1 MKALIAVML
10 LGLSASLS
18 AYEKVGNSV
27 VLHPRGGKEAA
38 PKAVKVQVVAENIF
52 RVVASPENDFSSRPS
67 LIVEKSD
74 WPSVPFRLQ
83 EKDGRLWINTR
94 RLRAAVNGDG
104 EVEFFDAEGRSLLKE
119 RAGGKRITPAV
130 VMEEPTFHIQQLFES
145 PDDEAF
151 YGLGQHQY
159 GWMNYKGKDVDL
171 YQINIVAAVPFL
183 VSSRKYGILWDNN
196 SRTKFGDPEDYR
208 PIDCFK
214 LYDADGN
221 PGALTAE
228 YFADE
233 SFGRSILRQREKTI
247 SYADLDE
254 IETFPSGFDRN
265 HGSIR
270 WSGALEAAE
279 SGLYHLRFYSSNY
292 AKLWINDELV
302 VDSWRVNWMPWAR
315 IVDVEMKAGERLPI
329 RIEWIP
335 NGGYIGLTA
344 KGPQKELYSR
354 SLSLFSE
361 VADQIDYYFIHG
373 RNMDEV
379 IAGYRQITGKAPMMP
394 KWAMGFWQCRQ
405 RYQTQEE
412 LLNVVKEFRRRR
424 VPLDNIV
431 QDWFYW
437 PEDKWGDHDFDP
449 VRFPDPEGMVR
460 ELHENLHAH
469 IMISVWPKFY
479 VGTENYEAFKKI
491 GRLYMRNVEVGA
503 RDWVGQGYVSTFYD
517 PYAEDA
523 RELFWKQVNDKLFS
537 KGFDAWWLD
546 ATEPDIHSNLPHEEW
561 RRRIGPTALG
571 SASRYLN
578 TYSLMNAKGIY
589 EGQRRTKP
597 DQRVFI
603 LTRSAYAGQQR
614 FAAATWSGDIA
625 ARWHDMKTQIAA
637 GLNFSL
643 SGLPYWTMDIGGF
656 STERRFQEPSPEDL
670 EEWREMLTR
679 WYQFGAFCPLFRS
692 HGEYPYREI
701 YLIAPESHPAYRSIA
716 DVIHLRYRL
725 MPYIYSLAGM
735 VTHEDGTIMRAL
747 VMDFDDPAVREIN
760 DQYMFGPALLINP
773 VTEFG
778 ARTRLVYLPSGSGW
792 YDFYTGAYAPGGRAI
807 EAAAPY
813 EKMPIF
819 VKAGT
824 ILPTG
829 PALQY
834 SDEKPADPLRLF
846 VFAGADGQFKLYEDE
861 NVNYDYEKGEFAVIP
876 MRWDEA
882 KKTLTIGPRRG
893 RFDGMLKRRT
903 IEIVKI
909 DPKTGR
915 GVDFD
920 AAPDKVIVYDGKKQT
935 IKFR

>member
-1 MKALIAVML
+1 MAHVTLIIITEPDAPASEFAPADYCQALEASGHTVELVARPGSSRSGAAFAGLAAAGGDL
-10 LGLSASLS
+10 L
-18 AYEKVGNSV
+18 V
-27 VLHPRGGKEAA
+27 VLDPAMCYEPADL
-38 PKAVKVQVVAENIF
+38 P
-52 RVVASPENDFSSRPS
+52 RVVEALQSSDAEVAVASRLTPQSG
-67 LIVEKSD
+67 
-74 WPSVPFRLQ
+74 PF
-83 EKDGRLWINTR
+83 
-94 RLRAAVNGDG
+94 RAAVGMLVRWWTGSTDP
-104 EVEFFDAEGRSLLKE
+104 L
-119 RAGGKRITPAV
+119 T
-130 VMEEPTFHIQQLFES
+130 
-145 PDDEAF
+145 
-151 YGLGQHQY
+151 GL
-159 GWMNYKGKDVDL
+159 
-171 YQINIVAAVPFL
+171 
-183 VSSRKYGILWDNN
+183 
-196 SRTKFGDPEDYR
+196 
-208 PIDCFK
+208 
-214 LYDADGN
+214 
-221 PGALTAE
+221 
-228 YFADE
+228 
-233 SFGRSILRQREKTI
+233 
-247 SYADLDE
+247 
-254 IETFPSGFDRN
+254 
-265 HGSIR
+265 
-270 WSGALEAAE
+270 
-279 SGLYHLRFYSSNY
+279 
-292 AKLWINDELV
+292 
-302 VDSWRVNWMPWAR
+302 
-315 IVDVEMKAGERLPI
+315 
-329 RIEWIP
+329 
-335 NGGYIGLTA
+335 
-344 KGPQKELYSR
+344 
-354 SLSLFSE
+354 
-361 VADQIDYYFIHG
+361 
-373 RNMDEV
+373 
-379 IAGYRQITGKAPMMP
+379 IA
-394 KWAMGFWQCRQ
+394 
-405 RYQTQEE
+405 
-412 LLNVVKEFRRRR
+412 
-424 VPLDNIV
+424 
-431 QDWFYW
+431 
-437 PEDKWGDHDFDP
+437 
-449 VRFPDPEGMVR
+449 
-460 ELHENLHAH
+460 
-469 IMISVWPKFY
+469 
-479 VGTENYEAFKKI
+479 
-491 GRLYMRNVEVGA
+491 
-503 RDWVGQGYVSTFYD
+503 
-517 PYAEDA
+517 
-523 RELFWKQVNDKLFS
+523 
-537 KGFDAWWLD
+537 
-546 ATEPDIHSNLPHEEW
+546 
-561 RRRIGPTALG
+561 
-571 SASRYLN
+571 
-578 TYSLMNAKGIY
+578 
-589 EGQRRTKP
+589 
-597 DQRVFI
+597 